1 MRPQLIHCSYHKCLT
16 VYFRRVMDALMNR
29 CLPWRGDYRHYYS
42 DLEAFRADHA
52 NHRLASVN
60 GHALDPDAYPEA
72 RISRFVRD
80 PRDLVVSGYFYHRR
94 GAEPWCTRDNPTDA
108 DWAFAN
114 GQVPSALRAAGGSF
128 SDYLQQAS
136 EEEGL
141 LAEIEFRQHHFEA
154 MAAWVEGD
162 ERILLLRYEDILGRE
177 VEAFDRLFEH
187 YRLAPLERR
196 LGRFFA
202 RRHSLA
208 RRRPEDAHIR
218 NPHSGQWKQHFTPRV
233 REAFHDRWDG
243 LITRYG
249 YDPA

>member
-1 MRPQLIHCSYHKCLT
+1 VRPQLIHCSFHKCLT
-16 VYFRRVMDALMNR
+16 VYFRRVMDALLNR
-29 CLPWRGDYRHYYS
+29 CVPWRGDYRHYNS
-42 DLEAFRADHA
+42 DLTAFQSDHA

-60 GHALDPDAYPEA
+60 GHALDPGAFGDA

-94 GAEPWCTRDNPTDA
+94 GAEPWCTLVDPTAA

-114 GQVPSALRAAGGSF
+114 GRVPAALQAAGGSF
-128 SDYLQQAS
+128 SDYLQQVP
-136 EEEGL
+136 EEDGL
-141 LAEIEFRQHHFEA
+141 LAEIEFRQYHFEA
-154 MAAWVEGD
+154 MAEWVETD
-162 ERILLLRYEDILGRE
+162 DRILLLRYEDMLGHE
-177 VEAFDRLFEH
+177 IEAFDRLFEH
-187 YRLAPLERR
+187 YRLSPFERR
-196 LGRFFA
+196 LGRYFA

-218 NPHSGQWKQHFTPRV
+218 NPLSGQWKQHFTPRV
-233 REAFHDRWDG
+233 REAFNDRWAG